1 MSRPELFKT
10 VKGAF
15 VFLYL
20 FLFLFC
26 LTALL
31 MATAG
36 PKGKEL
42 SLLLAL
48 FGVEIAVALW
58 SKRTLLQDLLEG
70 RTESVRGRIVLREL
84 GDSLRFMQV
93 EYLTLDTAP
102 SLKLT
107 LFQSTPPG
115 TPVWLDSTLSFRYLP
130 RSKVIVQMEPL
141 EGKKTAP
148 RHRSKAW
155 YQQKPRQEREQAALL
170 QPKACRLQEAYWFW
184 ERLPLL
190 TVFFA
195 AIVLFVLQQA
205 VP

>member
-58 SKRTLLQDLLEG
+58 SKRALLQDLLEG

-115 TPVWLDSTLSFRYLP
+115 TPVWLDSTFSFRYLP

-141 EGKKTAP
+141 EVKKTAP

-170 QPKACRLQEAYWFW
+170 KPKACRLQETYWFW
-184 ERLPLL
+184 EELPLL

-195 AIVLFVLQQA
+195 AIVLFVLQQVA
-205 VP
+205 H